1 MLAAIIRWSSQ
12 NVLLVLM
19 ATIFAV
25 AAGVPVVPVA
35 LAGMK
40 EIWLGKRLFVIIGD
54 PIPTAGK
61 TVDEVHRLGEEAV
74 HALLPTYHEPA
85 GRKPLRRWLTGLF

>member
-1 MLAAIIRWSSQ
+1 
-12 NVLLVLM
+12 V
-19 ATIFAV
+19 
-25 AAGVPVVPVA
+25 G

-40 EIWLGKRLFVIIGD
+40 DLWLGKRLVMRIGS

-61 TVDEVHRLGEEAV
+61 SVDEVHRLGEEAV
-74 HALLPTYHEPA
+74 AAQVPSYDEPP